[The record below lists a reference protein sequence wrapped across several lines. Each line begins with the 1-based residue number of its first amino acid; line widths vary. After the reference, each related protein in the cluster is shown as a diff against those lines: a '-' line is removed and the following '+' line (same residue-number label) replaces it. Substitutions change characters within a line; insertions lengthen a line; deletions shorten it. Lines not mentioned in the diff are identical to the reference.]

1 MQQEEEQYSCLE
13 EFFIDSCRFGD
24 YEDAIGCFED
34 NVDLFWIDINQN
46 NCIHMVS
53 ANGHLS
59 ILEQI
64 IQYSK
69 KINIDLYKLIN
80 HQNQYG
86 CTPLHWAVFNNQLAI
101 IPVLLQN
108 GADIKIKNLNGLTC
122 IEEAIQLDKTDVI
135 ELLSKNISL
144 TEDQQQT
151 FNETTDIIEQEE
163 EDQVE

>member
-53 ANGHLS
+53 ANGHIT

-64 IQYSK
+64 ISYSQK
-69 KINIDLYKLIN
+69 KNIDLHKLIN

-86 CTPLHWAVFNNQLAI
+86 CTPLHWAVLNNQLAI
-101 IPVLLQN
+101 ITVLLQN
-108 GADIKIKNLNGLTC
+108 GADITIKNLNGLTC
-122 IEEAIQLDKTDVI
+122 IDEAISLDKAEVI

-144 TEDQQQT
+144 TEDQQLT
-151 FNETTDIIEQEE
+151 FNEASEIIEKDE